1 MRYFE
6 FDKHEYWALVA
17 AENTEKAFDVYTEIV
32 AGESGDQVREEGV
45 PTEITKKQA
54 RRKYVD
60 ALLSTTSSAL
70 DEIILGFNQRKN
82 DVVLIESSVA

>member
-6 FDKHEYWALVA
+6 FDKHEYWALVV
-17 AENTEKAFDVYTEIV
+17 AENTEKALDVYTEIV
-32 AGESGDQVREEGV
+32 ASESGEQVRGEGI

-60 ALLSTTSSAL
+60 TLLVTTSSAL

>member
-17 AENTEKAFDVYTEIV
+17 AENTEKALDVYTEIV
-32 AGESGDQVREEGV
+32 AGESGEQVRGEGI

-70 DEIILGFNQRKN
+70 DEIILDFNQRKN